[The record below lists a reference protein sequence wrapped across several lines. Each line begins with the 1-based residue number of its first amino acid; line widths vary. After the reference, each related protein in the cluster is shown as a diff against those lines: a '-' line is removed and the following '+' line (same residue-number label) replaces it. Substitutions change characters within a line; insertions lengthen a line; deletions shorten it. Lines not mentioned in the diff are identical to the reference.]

1 MLSLKRTRTG
11 FTLIELL
18 VVIAI
23 IALLIAILLPS
34 LSAAK
39 QEGMKAKCLAN
50 LKGIGS
56 SAVAYSVDDSTG
68 KFIPEHPLLY
78 SPSSPSL
85 GFFEYGGNDGQPGS
99 LWASNGAI
107 GGAGQRPLNKFTA
120 VYKDLDGTGGVNDRS
135 GFALYECPQDQ
146 GFISTPSTPA
156 DDYAPGL
163 PELAPTF
170 SYFGNSYQA
179 NCLYLIGNNQVL
191 YRGPMLRPQSR
202 IPNTG
207 NTVGFLEARLWE
219 TPWNSKANP
228 YGAGGQAVTIRGW
241 HGKLGLFNAA
251 MCDGSA
257 RTVSAKA
264 EDYFNNLA
272 APANQAYRMRAR
284 DFQWDCY
291 PSEEIALIPIT
302 NP

>member
-39 QEGMKAKCLAN
+39 QEGMKAKCLSN
-50 LKGIGS
+50 LRAIGQ
-56 SAVAYSVDDSTG
+56 SAVAYSVDDATG
-68 KFIPEHPLLY
+68 KLIPEHPLLY
-78 SPSSPSL
+78 SPTSPSL

-120 VYKDLDGTGGVNDRS
+120 QYKDLDGTGGVNDKS

-179 NCLYLIGNNQVL
+179 NCLYLNYGT
-191 YRGPMLRPQSR
+191 YTTSRGPFLRPQSR

-207 NTVGFLEARLWE
+207 NTVAFLEARLWE
-219 TPWNSKANP
+219 TPWNSKATP

-241 HGKLGLFNAA
+241 HGKLGLFNVAL
-251 MCDGSA
+251 CDGSS
-257 RTVSAKA
+257 RVVSAKA
-264 EDYFNNLA
+264 EDYWSN
-272 APANQAYRMRAR
+272 PATPPSQAYRMRAR
-284 DFQWDCY
+284 DFQWDCF
-291 PSEEIALIPIT
+291 PSEEVKLVPIVA
-302 NP
+302 P